1 MQYFSWESHSIEQ
14 LRGWNMSLEECG
26 LPKSPLQSSLLNR
39 RRVLQ
44 TGVAAAALSGLGL
57 QGRAAAQDATP
68 VAALTPSD
76 ADLVAGLPAFIEA
89 TMKTYDVPG
98 VAVTLVR
105 DGETLFEQGFGVRE
119 IGKPETIDADTQFQ
133 LASNSKPMTAAAI
146 GALVDAKKITFD
158 TVVADVVTDFQL
170 EDPYPTRFCTVRDLL
185 AHRSGFPAFYGDV
198 LGRLGYDRDDVIRRL
213 RFVDTNGK
221 FREHALYSNLGFFA
235 AGQVLAHVH
244 GSDWETAMTELL
256 WAPLG
261 LSRTN
266 SMVEGYPSD
275 GNYAHN
281 HAIVDG
287 TNTPVEWD
295 DSIEFGAAGGVVST
309 AKDMGG
315 WMKMLLASDMSS
327 EYALLSPET
336 RADIFADSMVAE
348 VSFSETPPISEATG
362 FNYGLGWG
370 TFRLNGHVVAEK
382 GGALGGIRTV
392 VNLIPDLGIGVSVL
406 VNQNLTMVPEAIRA
420 HVLEYYLGAAGLDT
434 QELIHAAWEQ
444 LSDVFAAAATPV
456 EAADSVLP
464 LDAYIGKYENDMVG
478 EVEIVATE
486 DGGIRL
492 ELGPARYPAALTPI
506 GHDVFLLVFHSY
518 TSFGENVTFTVDP
531 TGVPTGFTTESM
543 GSFTKVS

>member
-1 MQYFSWESHSIEQ
+1 
-14 LRGWNMSLEECG
+14 MSLEECG
-26 LPKSPLQSSLLNR
+26 LSKIPLQTSLMNR

-44 TGVAAAALSGLGL
+44 TGVAAAALSGLGPH
-57 QGRAAAQDATP
+57 GRAAAQDATP

-76 ADLVAGLPAFIEA
+76 ADLIAGLPAFIEV

-119 IGKPETIDADTQFQ
+119 LGKPETIDADSQFQ

-146 GALVDAKKITFD
+146 GALVDAKEITFD

-170 EDPYPTRFCTVRDLL
+170 EDPYPTRYCTIRDLL

-198 LGRLGYDRDDVIRRL
+198 LEQLGYDRDELIRRL
-213 RFVDTNGK
+213 RFVESGGK
-221 FREHALYSNLGFFA
+221 FREHALYSNLGYFA
-235 AGQVLAHVH
+235 AGQALAHVH

-266 SMVEGYPSD
+266 AMVEGYPAD

-287 TNTPVEWD
+287 KNTPVEWD

-309 AKDMGG
+309 AKDMGV

-348 VSFSETPPISEATG
+348 VSFSETPPISAATG

-370 TFRLNGHVVAEK
+370 VFRLNGHVVVEK

-392 VNLIPDLGIGVSVL
+392 VNMIPDLCIGISVL
-406 VNQNLTMVPEAIRA
+406 VNQNLTMVPEAVRA
-420 HVLEYYLGAAGLDT
+420 HVLEYYLGAAGPDT
-434 QELIHAAWEQ
+434 QEQIHTAWEQ
-444 LSDVFAAAATPV
+444 LSGAFAAAAAPMASAEPT
-456 EAADSVLP
+456 LP
-464 LDAYIGKYENDMVG
+464 LDAYIGTYENDMVG

-492 ELGPARYPAALTPI
+492 EAGPARYAATLTPI
-506 GHDVFLLVFHSY
+506 GHDVFLMAFHSY
-518 TSFGENVTFTVDP
+518 TSFGDNVTFAIDP

-543 GSFTKVS
+543 GSFTKVA